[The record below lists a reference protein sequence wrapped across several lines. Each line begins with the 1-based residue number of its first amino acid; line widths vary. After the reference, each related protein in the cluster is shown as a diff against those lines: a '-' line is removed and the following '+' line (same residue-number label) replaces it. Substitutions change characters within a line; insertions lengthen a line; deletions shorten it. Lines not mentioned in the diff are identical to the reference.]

1 MRYLLTVVILSLLPL
16 WAGAADNNAMLDHI
30 NRHILAYNANNA
42 EAYDEFFHPDIEV
55 YNYRQSVITA
65 GRSAL
70 IQSTQ
75 RTFKE
80 HSPGTVLLNSMVLK
94 DKVVTLERASFTLS
108 GIRRTTELVKIYHFQ
123 DGLIR
128 RMTVMD

>member
-1 MRYLLTVVILSLLPL
+1 MRYLLTLVMLSLLPL
-16 WAGAADNNAMLDHI
+16 WAGAADNNPMLEHI

-42 EAYDEFFHPDIEV
+42 EAYADFFHPDIEV
-55 YNYRQSVITA
+55 YNYPQSVLTS

-75 RTFKE
+75 RTFSE
-80 HSPGTVLLNSMVLK
+80 HSPGTILLNSMLLK
-94 DKVVTLERASFTLS
+94 DKVVTLERASFTLA
-108 GIRRTTELVKIYHFQ
+108 GVRRNTELVKIYQFQ

-128 RMTVMD
+128 RMTFMD